1 MLILALACGSTL
13 GKKLDKRCVNCTYRT
28 YYTYGDGRSQQR
40 VIYQDPYYTR
50 GIYSFWDSELTDEAP
65 TYRTICSTCSSTKRG
80 IWHIAW
86 AIVNPTYT
94 QPPHTL
100 THRYTSYPHT
110 PVSHT
115 DTHRYP
121 VPICKLDCWLTI
133 LHLYTSC
140 PAHTSAT
147 PLSISAA
154 QTYGC
159 SGNPCGVNAVCQEA
173 SGGRPVC
180 SCPPGYSGNPL
191 THCNRGECLDNVDCR
206 GDLQCKD
213 NRCVNPCVGA
223 CGIGSNCDV
232 SYLSAPNSFDSPT
245 YVCV

>member
-1 MLILALACGSTL
+1 M
-13 GKKLDKRCVNCTYRT
+13 
-28 YYTYGDGRSQQR
+28 
-40 VIYQDPYYTR
+40 
-50 GIYSFWDSELTDEAP
+50 
-65 TYRTICSTCSSTKRG
+65 
-80 IWHIAW
+80 
-86 AIVNPTYT
+86 
-94 QPPHTL
+94 
-100 THRYTSYPHT
+100 
-110 PVSHT
+110 
-115 DTHRYP
+115 
-121 VPICKLDCWLTI
+121 
-133 LHLYTSC
+133 HLYTSR
-140 PAHTSAT
+140 PAPHRPS
-147 PLSISAA
+147 PLSLLAA

-232 SYLSAPNSFDSPT
+232 SYIPHPSSFPTLLYIPHSILFICLHLQARNHVAVCSCPAGYNGDPYTACHLNDPGELSSIIHT
-245 YVCV
+245 L